1 MKLVSLYSTIKVMHG
16 PINIRLT
23 TPILALNIRILF
35 INVSY
40 IIVPSLM
47 NTVALSYT
55 SDTLNLVSWMERGTG
70 SERESLLST
79 RRIKSLLESFK
90 VLCRKRRQGSVNIR
104 SVKCH
109 DKEAQELYLLYTSGR
124 LYRDGNSLHS
134 CLGVT
139 FRILA
144 SWENTMAEVPG
155 IFFGSFQE
163 NFKLVSLKNAKS
175 PAFKYL
181 PINSP

>member
-55 SDTLNLVSWMERGTG
+55 SDTLNLVS
-70 SERESLLST
+70 
-79 RRIKSLLESFK
+79 
-90 VLCRKRRQGSVNIR
+90 
-104 SVKCH
+104 
-109 DKEAQELYLLYTSGR
+109 
-124 LYRDGNSLHS
+124 
-134 CLGVT
+134 
-139 FRILA
+139 
-144 SWENTMAEVPG
+144 
-155 IFFGSFQE
+155 
-163 NFKLVSLKNAKS
+163 
-175 PAFKYL
+175 
-181 PINSP
+181 